1 MFSVYLSSLRFL
13 GETGLVFSL
22 WLLGGV
28 GGDVVRLLAVV
39 VDDVLFAEMVKFV
52 TFNFGSFISA
62 GRKKKKKVLE

>member
-1 MFSVYLSSLRFL
+1 M
-13 GETGLVFSL
+13 FSL

-52 TFNFGSFISA
+52 TFDFGSFISA
-62 GRKKKKKVLE
+62 GKKKKKKVLE